1 MSVIRIII
9 VEDELPAAEQM
20 RHFVET
26 YQQPVNIAGMYS
38 TCAEIIERLDGNDTA
53 DVIFCDIELRDG
65 NALQALQQID
75 LKAVIIFTTA
85 YDQFWSESLQHNG
98 IDYLLK
104 PITQQK
110 VHAALDKVA
119 TLKKLFT
126 RDNALL
132 AQLAGILQQNKP
144 ATAYK
149 KRFPVKLNKEVFI
162 VDVADIQFFRI
173 SSGVIFAHISAKK
186 KYPILEETLDALEEQ
201 LDPAVFFRVNRSD
214 IINIDF
220 IRSIKIQDN
229 NDYSVLLKDS
239 EEKLVVSNSRIKQL
253 KDWLK

>member
-1 MSVIRIII
+1 MNHINIVI

-20 RHFVET
+20 RRFVEA
-26 YQQPVNIAGMYS
+26 YKQPVTITGMYT
-38 TCAEIIERLDGNDTA
+38 TCAEMIKQLDGNEIA

-85 YDQFWSESLQHNG
+85 YDGFWSESLRHNG

-104 PITQQK
+104 PMTQEK

-132 AQLAGILQQNKP
+132 SQLAGMLQQNKS
-144 ATAYK
+144 AAAYK
-149 KRFPVKLNKEVFI
+149 KRFPVKLNNEVFI
-162 VDVADIQFFRI
+162 VDVEEIQFFRI
-173 SSGVIFAHISAKK
+173 SSGVIFAHISEKK
-186 KYPILEETLDALEEQ
+186 KYPIPEETLDALGEQ

-214 IINIDF
+214 IVNINF
-220 IRSIKIQDN
+220 IKSIRIQDG
-229 NDYSVLLKDS
+229 NDYSILLKDGG
-239 EEKLVVSNSRIKQL
+239 KLVVSNSRLKQL